1 MAYGRVS
8 TEHRTARLAYLYC
21 RHNIILRLFLVNMR
35 TKLTWITLT
44 MLTLGTEG
52 VSMAE
57 SAPAPAAGANDPAH
71 ALTQQAGVSAGP
83 ELEAALASRGQS
95 TTKSDR
101 GAPVD
106 LNRLGTA
113 ADTIASGLSMP
124 SAAGA
129 PMPSNPGGGNTL
141 QRLHGDTTAATSTVA
156 GVATR
161 IVPVGDADHGGPST
175 SALPLHPEAVIRG
188 QINPAARSCYASDP
202 DSKSRRPGRLVILI
216 KLTPGGE
223 IDSVSVPINIGVSP
237 SVAAC
242 ITTAARAATFAPPGA
257 TAAMIPV
264 SFAFPGQ
271 ADPAPPADPPVKAA
285 PTADAGRVAHDTVA
299 ETETQPTNRE
309 TARR

>member
-1 MAYGRVS
+1 M
-8 TEHRTARLAYLYC
+8 
-21 RHNIILRLFLVNMR
+21 NMR

-52 VSMAE
+52 ISMAE

-95 TTKSDR
+95 TTKGDK

-129 PMPSNPGGGNTL
+129 PMPSNPGGGSTL

-156 GVATR
+156 GAATR
-161 IVPVGDADHGGPST
+161 IVPVGDADHST
-175 SALPLHPEAVIRG
+175 SALPPHPEAVIRG

-216 KLTPGGE
+216 KLTAAGE
-223 IDSVSVPINIGVSP
+223 IDSVSVPINVGVSP

-242 ITTAARAATFAPPGA
+242 IRTAARAATFAPPGA
-257 TAAMIPV
+257 TGAMIPV

-271 ADPAPPADPPVKAA
+271 ADPAPSADPPVKGA